1 MSKAQYILLVGIIGL
16 YGLLFVTLVFR
27 ALSSL
32 RRSPRREVVSPQ
44 LEKISRVVA
53 RARQSRAWTRAV
65 WRGTL
70 AHEAH

>member
-1 MSKAQYILLVGIIGL
+1 MSKVQYILLVGVIGL

-27 ALSSL
+27 ALSGI
-32 RRSPRREVVSPQ
+32 RRSRQREVGNPQ

-53 RARQSRAWTRAV
+53 KARQSRAWTRAV

-70 AHEAH
+70 AQEAH